1 MLVHLA
7 AQKHEL
13 RFHNVGATKTFLLMI
28 FLSGGRKLSQYRLN
42 KSVALS
48 SVQSPF
54 TSEISCMGSIL
65 AADSLH

>member
-28 FLSGGRKLSQYRLN
+28 FLSGGRKLSI
-42 KSVALS
+42 A
-48 SVQSPF
+48 
-54 TSEISCMGSIL
+54 
-65 AADSLH
+65 